1 MRWDEL
7 SEPWRVCLEE
17 AWGAYAAG
25 SMPIGAV
32 VTDARG
38 AVLSRGRSRISDP
51 TGEPPALYNS
61 PLAHAEMNALIALDY
76 VANDPPHGC
85 ILYSTTEPCPMCL
98 GTFYMSGLRELRY
111 ASREAF
117 GGSVAL
123 LGATPY
129 MGRKPIRLVGPE
141 HPDLEAVLL
150 ALLCEERLRATGGAD
165 DVLIA
170 AWGADSP
177 RGVRLGRALYAS
189 GGPARLRVAGIPAA
203 EAFGLLAAMLG
214 EMPEDAG

>member
-1 MRWDEL
+1 MDWGEL
-7 SEPWRVCLEE
+7 SESWRVCLEE
-17 AWGAYAAG
+17 AWAASCAG

-32 VTDARG
+32 VTDAAG
-38 AVLSRGRSRISDP
+38 AILSRGRSRISDRV
-51 TGEPPALYNS
+51 GEPPALYNS
-61 PLAHAEMNALIALDY
+61 PLAHAEVNALVALDY

-85 ILYSTTEPCPMCL
+85 ILYSTTEPCPMCF

-111 ASREAF
+111 ASREAW

-129 MGRKPIRLVGPE
+129 MGRKPIRIVGPE

-170 AWGADSP
+170 VWGADSP
-177 RGVRLGRALYAS
+177 RGMRLGRALYAS
-189 GGPARLRVAGIPAA
+189 GETTRLREAGVPVAEVLGTLTA
-203 EAFGLLAAMLG
+203 LLARDA
-214 EMPEDAG
+214 EDMG